1 MIVIAGAVVFLIS
14 KKTKKYDGYNE
25 EFAATYDHPDEETIE
40 EDITPVTE
48 DKTEKESVPESE
60 EK

>member
-1 MIVIAGAVVFLIS
+1 MIVIAGAVIFLIS
-14 KKTKKYDGYNE
+14 KKEKKYNGYNE

-40 EDITPVTE
+40 EDIIPVTE
-48 DKTEKESVPESE
+48 DKTEEKSVPESE